1 MIDYPSNKI
10 RLKLY
15 KLTYTD
21 SPIVNIHIVY
31 KITASSSN
39 SDDPTVRNSLFG
51 AVRLTK
57 NANIDNYKYSGYE
70 IGFDRRGSFSL
81 LGDGF
86 GSNVIVF
93 GVDMSSST
101 HVDNKKRT
109 F

>member
-1 MIDYPSNKI
+1 MIDYLSNKI
-10 RLKLY
+10 RLKLN

-21 SPIVNIHIVY
+21 STIVSIHIVY

-81 LGDGF
+81 PGGEF